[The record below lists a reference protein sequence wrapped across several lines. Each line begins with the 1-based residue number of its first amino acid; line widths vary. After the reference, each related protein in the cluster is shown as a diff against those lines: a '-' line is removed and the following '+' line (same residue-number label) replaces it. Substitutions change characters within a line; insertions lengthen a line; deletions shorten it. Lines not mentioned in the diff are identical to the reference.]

1 MTPIFDAEAAAR
13 VLLEVRGGGT
23 PPVGL
28 PAMPPDPE
36 AAYAVQA
43 AVMRQSAG
51 TASWKMA
58 LLAGRD
64 RHAAAMPA
72 SEVVASGA
80 ILGPLPAAAAIE
92 VETAFVLGADL
103 PTRSTPEAVLAAVAE
118 VRLAFEIVS
127 SRYRD
132 RTVVHPLEAMAD
144 CFNSAGIV
152 LGDAIPDWRDR
163 LNGPLDLTLS
173 LDGQPVVATE
183 QGATLPQTADF
194 LAWLSTRAA
203 DMGLPL
209 VAGTV
214 IISGARIGPI
224 LLGGA
229 REATAT
235 AGSVTV
241 GASFSDAAKLES
253 LLPKLM
259 APLPSSFQA

>member
-13 VLLEVRGGGT
+13 VLLEARGGGAR
-23 PPVGL
+23 PVGL
-28 PAMPPDPE
+28 PATPPDPDS
-36 AAYAVQA
+36 AYAVQA
-43 AVMRQSAG
+43 AVLRQSAG
-51 TASWKMA
+51 PASWKMA

-72 SEVVASGA
+72 SEVVASGTT
-80 ILGPLPAAAAIE
+80 LGPLPADAAIE

-103 PTRSTPEAVLAAVAE
+103 PAGSTPEAALAAVAE

-132 RTVVHPLEAMAD
+132 RTAVHPLEAMAD

-152 LGDAIPDWRDR
+152 LGGAIPDWQNR

-173 LDGQPVVATE
+173 LDGQPVATTE

-224 LLGGA
+224 PLGSA
-229 REATAT
+229 REAKAS
-235 AGSVTV
+235 AGAVTV

>member
-13 VLLEVRGGGT
+13 VLLEVRGGGAR
-23 PPVGL
+23 PVGL
-28 PAMPPDPE
+28 PATPPDPDS
-36 AAYAVQA
+36 AYAVQA
-43 AVMRQSAG
+43 AVLRQSTG
-51 TASWKMA
+51 PASWKMA

-80 ILGPLPAAAAIE
+80 ILGPLPAAAIE

>member
-13 VLLEVRGGGT
+13 VLLEVRGGGAR
-23 PPVGL
+23 PVGL
-28 PAMPPDPE
+28 PATPPDPN

-43 AVMRQSAG
+43 AVMRQLSG
-51 TASWKMA
+51 PASWKMA

-64 RHAAAMPA
+64 RHTAAMPA
-72 SEVVASGA
+72 NEVVASGA
-80 ILGPLPAAAAIE
+80 ALAPLPADAAIE

-103 PTRSTPEAVLAAVAE
+103 PAASTPEAALAAVAE

-132 RTVVHPLEAMAD
+132 RTLVHPLEAMAD

-163 LNGPLDLTLS
+163 LNGPLDLNLS
-173 LDGQPVVATE
+173 LDGQLVAATE

-214 IISGARIGPI
+214 IISGARLGPI
-224 LLGGA
+224 PLGSA
-229 REATAT
+229 REATAS
-235 AGSVTV
+235 AGPLAV
-241 GASFSDAAKLES
+241 GAAFSDAAKLES
-253 LLPKLM
+253 LLP
-259 APLPSSFQA
+259 

>member
-1 MTPIFDAEAAAR
+1 MTPTFDTKAAAR
-13 VLLEVRGGGT
+13 VLLDVRGGGVRA
-23 PPVGL
+23 VGL
-28 PAMPPDPE
+28 PATPPDPD

-43 AVMRQSAG
+43 AVMRQSSG
-51 TASWKMA
+51 PASWKMA

-72 SEVVASGA
+72 SEIRASGA
-80 ILGPLPAAAAIE
+80 TLAPLPADTAIE

-103 PTRSTPEAVLAAVAE
+103 PAGSTPKAALAAVAE

-152 LGDAIPDWRDR
+152 LGDAIPDWQNR

-173 LDGQPVVATE
+173 LDGQPVAATE
-183 QGATLPQTADF
+183 QGVTLPQTADF

-224 LLGGA
+224 PLGGA

-235 AGSVTV
+235 AGPVTV
-241 GASFSDAAKLES
+241 GAAFSDAAKLES
-253 LLPKLM
+253 LLP
-259 APLPSSFQA
+259 

>member
-1 MTPIFDAEAAAR
+1 MYKR
-13 VLLEVRGGGT
+13 QLLEVRGGGT

-80 ILGPLPAAAAIE
+80 ILGPLPAAAIE